1 MGNSDAAGRRLARA
15 SGGAG
20 YASRPMTTAASWV
33 AVALWLVV
41 AVFWAAVK
49 LRAAVERLR
58 HIIDE
63 VSP

>member
-1 MGNSDAAGRRLARA
+1 MGNSDAAGRGLART
-15 SGGAG
+15 GGAG
-20 YASRPMTTAASWV
+20 YAGRPMTTAAACVS
-33 AVALWLVV
+33 VALWLVV